1 MPEPLP
7 RTPGIIAALIL
18 LATSSGLIDA
28 VLYMRHGHVFA
39 YAMTGNVVLLGVAIS
54 TGNLLEIGRH
64 LSPILGFLCGVV
76 AGKFM
81 LRFHRA
87 YSLPFAIL
95 LQVTL
100 LTVAGSVASRLSSQL
115 LVLGLAISGAVIIT
129 TIRRVGEIPFNIT
142 FMTGNLRSVFES
154 AFDSVLPPSTAIPGK
169 ARQQFQIVGLACTGF
184 LLGAALGA
192 VSADRLQDHSFWI
205 ADLLFIAA
213 GLLLRKVD
221 TAAEITA

>member
-1 MPEPLP
+1 MPDPLP
-7 RTPGIIAALIL
+7 RTPGIIASLVL

-39 YAMTGNVVLLGVAIS
+39 YAMTGNFVLLGIAIS
-54 TGNLLEIGRH
+54 TGHVRDVVQH
-64 LSPILGFLCGVV
+64 VSPIVGFFCGVL

-95 LQVTL
+95 LQLIL
-100 LTVAGSVASRLSSQL
+100 LTGAGFVASRLSSQV

-129 TIRRVGEIPFNIT
+129 TVRRVGDIPFNIT

-154 AFDSVLPPSTAIPGK
+154 AFDALVPTSTSAPGK
-169 ARQQFQIVGLACTGF
+169 AMQQFRIVGLACAGF

-192 VSADRLQDHSFWI
+192 VCVDRLQDHTFWI
-205 ADLLFIAA
+205 ADLLFLAA
-213 GLLLRKVD
+213 GLLLRNAD
-221 TAAEITA
+221 TAADVTA